1 MSSSMQRSFAA
12 GEIAPS
18 LYGRADVTYYQT
30 GLRTCRNFMVQ
41 KHGGVTNRPGF
52 EFIAETKDSTKAS
65 RLIPW
70 QFNADQTY
78 VLEFGNLYI
87 RVYRDGAQIVP
98 GTVTA
103 WSNATA
109 YVVGNLASRLGVNY
123 YCILGHTNHQ
133 PANATY
139 WYPMPAGAFEIP
151 SPYLEADL
159 FALQYVQSADIVTI
173 VHPTY
178 APRELRRTGHTA
190 WTLGLIAFT
199 PTIGTPASPTATP
212 GGAGANTYRY
222 KVTAIAQD
230 NLREGLPSAIATA
243 ATAAVPTDAAPVVVA
258 WTAVSGAQEYDVYK
272 ELNGVYGFIGVAG
285 SSPFNDTN
293 IIPDTGQT
301 PPIARNPFGSTDNYP
316 SAVSYIQQRLA
327 LGGTNNDPET
337 IWLSRTGDFYDFSIR
352 SPLQDDDACTFGLV
366 GRQVNA
372 IRHLME
378 IARPV
383 VLTSGGEW
391 TLEGNQGAITPSAPG
406 ARLYSHRGSATI
418 PPQIIGETAIYLQ
431 ARGSVVRDLAY
442 SLESDGYTGNDLGVQ
457 SYHLFDGY
465 TLVDWCYQQTPH
477 SVVWAV
483 RDDGTLLSL
492 TYLREH
498 KIAGWARHDT
508 GDGDTFESVACV
520 AEGDDDVVY
529 AVVNRAVDGDQ
540 VRYVERM
547 ARRRIDV
554 LEEDAKFLDSFLSY
568 DGRNTGVVTMTVSG
582 GTTWDYTETLTLTA
596 SASHFT
602 AGDVDDAIVL
612 GRGTATEVKLTIT
625 AYTSA
630 TVVSVK
636 PNKDVPVARRSVAT
650 ADWAHAIAS
659 LAGLDHLEGRTVSI
673 LADGSVAPQVE
684 VISGAAALQSPA
696 AVVHAGLPIE
706 ADFGTLSLDSAQQ
719 PSLDRKKRINH
730 IDLLVEASRG
740 INAGLDEDHL
750 VEYKQRA
757 TENYGQPIGVTT
769 GVIEIVVSG
778 KWEDT
783 GRIFVRQADPLPLT
797 ILAAIPAGEVG
808 G

>member
-1 MSSSMQRSFAA
+1 MPSTIQRSFSA
-12 GEIAPS
+12 GEISPS

-30 GLRTCRNFMVQ
+30 GLRTCRNFWVQ
-41 KHGGVTNRPGF
+41 KHGGVANRPGF
-52 EFIAETKDSTKAS
+52 EFIAETKDSSKAS

-78 VLEFGNLYI
+78 VLEFGDQYI

-103 WSNATA
+103 WNSGTD
-109 YVVGNLASRLGVNY
+109 YVAGNLASSGGVNY
-123 YCILGHTNHQ
+123 YCILGHTNHT
-133 PANATY
+133 PPNSTY
-139 WYPMPAGAFEIP
+139 WYPLPTGVFEIP
-151 SPYLEADL
+151 SPYVEADL

-173 VHPTY
+173 VHPNY

-190 WTLGLIAFT
+190 WTLGVVAFT
-199 PTIGTPASPTATP
+199 PTIGTPANAVATR
-212 GGAGANTYRY
+212 GGAGSNTYKY

-230 NLREGLPSAIATA
+230 NLREGLPSAIATVTSA
-243 ATAAVPTDAAPVVVA
+243 ALPTDANPVVIT
-258 WTAVSGAQEYDVYK
+258 WDAVSGAQEYDVYK

-285 SSPFNDTN
+285 ASPFNDTN
-293 IIPDTGQT
+293 IVPDTSQT
-301 PPIARNPFGSTDNYP
+301 PPIARNPFNAAGDYP

-327 LGGTNNDPET
+327 LGGTDNNPET

-352 SPLQDDDACTFGLV
+352 SPLQDDDSCEFALV

-372 IRHLME
+372 IKHVME

-391 TLEGNQGAITPSAPG
+391 TLEGNQGAITPSSPG
-406 ARLYSHRGSATI
+406 ARLYSHRGSASI
-418 PPQIIGETAIYLQ
+418 PPQVIGETAIYLQ

-442 SLESDGYTGNDLGVQ
+442 SIESDGYTGNDLTVQ
-457 SYHLFDGY
+457 SYHLFDGH

-477 SVVWAV
+477 SIVWAV

-508 GDGDTFESVACV
+508 GDGDSFESVACV
-520 AEGDDDVVY
+520 AEGEDDVVY
-529 AVVNRAVDGDQ
+529 AIVNREVDGSN

-547 ARRRIDV
+547 ARRRIDD
-554 LEEDAKFLDSFLSY
+554 LEADAKFLDSFLSY
-568 DGRNTGVVTMTVSG
+568 DGRNTSGVTMTVSG
-582 GTTWDYTETLTLTA
+582 GTTWAYTETLTLTA
-596 SASHFT
+596 SGAHFS
-602 AGDVDDAIVL
+602 ADDVGDAIVL
-612 GRGTATEVKLTIT
+612 GRGTETEVKLTIT
-625 AYTSA
+625 AYTSS

-636 PNKDVPVARRSVAT
+636 PNKTVPLARRAAAT

-673 LADGSVAPQVE
+673 LADGSVAPQAVVTDGE
-684 VISGAAALQSPA
+684 AALQSPA
-696 AVVHAGLPIE
+696 VVVHAGLPIT

-719 PSLDRKKRINH
+719 PSLDIKKRINR
-730 IDLLVEASRG
+730 ISLLVEASRG
-740 INAGLDEDHL
+740 IKAGRDESSL
-750 VEYKQRA
+750 IEYKQRA
-757 TENYGQPIGVTT
+757 AEGYGQPIAVTT
-769 GVIEIVVSG
+769 DVVEIPISG
-778 KWEDT
+778 RWENT
-783 GRIFVRQADPLPLT
+783 GRILVRQADPLPLT
-797 ILAAIPAGEVG
+797 ILAAIPAGDMG